1 MKSESGCVLLKTN
14 GARCMLMMSVLLY
27 TPRMFT
33 RGYRVRSAGCGLSNV
48 RMTSALRLPLL
59 RRHVVGFLW
68 CTCNAIPAFHFFVR
82 ATVFLHAL
90 TVICVFDPS
99 LCTSCELL
107 FLCFSVV
114 RLPGFIFCALWIE
127 RSLLVLLFLPTFPS
141 CLACS
146 PGRIGPHLQKD
157 SYSCVVF
164 VTNFALRHFVD
175 DQVLFDASVS
185 LFTVQLHCACIH
197 LRTHMLILR

>member
-33 RGYRVRSAGCGLSNV
+33 RGYRVGSAGCGLSNV

-99 LCTSCELL
+99 ICTCCELL

-157 SYSCVVF
+157 SALAWCSSQISHCVISSMIRCSLMSVF
-164 VTNFALRHFVD
+164 PCLLYNSTVR
-175 DQVLFDASVS
+175 ASTSVPI
-185 LFTVQLHCACIH
+185 C
-197 LRTHMLILR
+197 